1 MNPVLAQI
9 APSLIRELNA
19 KKRPDSLDFGLGE
32 PTLRPDPAL
41 FELATRWVAEHG
53 CPYTP
58 NAGFGWLREAIAR
71 HYAYPGY
78 DRLANVCVTNG
89 SQEAL
94 YLAIKALL
102 DPNEDE
108 VVVVEPGY
116 PLYPKLCQMEGI
128 ASRTVTLA
136 SETGFAPSAETVL
149 AALGPKTR
157 MIVLSSPCN
166 PSGRIWPEHELRA
179 LAQGLL
185 NRPGAPVWVLSDE
198 VYRELYYAPE
208 APASIAQFY
217 PHALVANSL
226 SKSNALTGLR
236 LGWLLAPAEVMPAII
251 KVHQFV
257 TTAASTFAQ
266 VVAGEVFRI
275 PGKLGEHRPHYAA
288 LRETLIRHLNAA
300 GLDFIPP
307 EGAFYCLIRLPG
319 PLAADSIETA
329 YTLLDQANVVVTP
342 GKAFGAE
349 GWLRLSWVS
358 PPEVLA
364 EGITRLGT
372 ALRA

>member
-41 FELATRWVAEHG
+41 FEAATRWVAENG

-58 NAGFGWLREAIAR
+58 NAGFGWLREAIAQ
-71 HYAYPGY
+71 HYAYPNY
-78 DRLANVCVTNG
+78 DQASNVCITNG

-102 DPNEDE
+102 DPAEDE
-108 VVVVEPGY
+108 VLVVEPGY

-128 ASRTVTLA
+128 ASRTVTLD

-166 PSGRIWPEHELRA
+166 PTGRIWPEHELRA
-179 LAQGLL
+179 LAQGLS

-198 VYRELYYAPE
+198 VYRELYYTPE
-208 APASIAQFY
+208 PPASIAQFY
-217 PHALVANSL
+217 PYALVANSL

-236 LGWLLAPAEVMPAII
+236 LGWLLAPSAVMPAII

-257 TTAASTFAQ
+257 TTAASTFSQ
-266 VVAGEVFRI
+266 VVAGEVFRT
-275 PGKLGEHRPHYAA
+275 PGGLGVHRAHYAA
-288 LRETLIRHLNAA
+288 LRESLIRHLTES
-300 GLDFIPP
+300 GLDFVAP
-307 EGAFYCLIRLPG
+307 EGAFYCLIRLPE
-319 PLAADSIETA
+319 PYAADSIQTA
-329 YTLLDQANVVVTP
+329 YTLLDRANVVLTP

-364 EGITRLGT
+364 EGIARLSRT
-372 ALRA
+372 LQA